1 MKKLDV
7 HCYVCAFSIVPCLRK
22 YFLVQYILLHFF
34 INSFH
39 LMFMVLILISFH
51 LKSKFP
57 WRHLWNWSSFLPDL
71 LFLPSQAYSMFP
83 FIWEL
88 FCSLCTFDLFVY
100 SYSFQPLIFAIFF
113 LMSLQKPLFFWQFL
127 KLFAFQ
133 VTVLN
138 SFINIGSM
146 KLETICISWVFKI
159 LACFLRVKYLG
170 KIFNKNLFS

>member
-1 MKKLDV
+1 MP
-7 HCYVCAFSIVPCLRK
+7 SLRK

-51 LKSKFP
+51 LKSEFP
-57 WRHLWNWSSFLPDL
+57 WRHLWNWSSFLPWFAVPSFSGIFHVPIYL
-71 LFLPSQAYSMFP
+71 GIILSLLYLWSICLFLQ
-83 FIWEL
+83 
-88 FCSLCTFDLFVY
+88 
-100 SYSFQPLIFAIFF
+100 FF
-113 LMSLQKPLFFWQFL
+113 SPWSLQFSFLWAFKNLFSFGSSWNF
-127 KLFAFQ
+127 FAFQ

-159 LACFLRVKYLG
+159 LACFFKRSNIWG
-170 KIFNKNLFS
+170 KFVIKNTFS